1 VHAAAAE
8 AEAKV
13 ASLTA
18 ALSAAKDDMAALQET
33 VKLQAAELA
42 RHQARIFFCNSF
54 NLRIRGK
61 KIKGTGFW
69 KGACKVFIESCPA
82 RRSNLYYKEMLHPI
96 QTLLIR
102 P

>member
-1 VHAAAAE
+1 MHAAAAE

-42 RHQARIFFCNSF
+42 RHQARNFFCNSF
-54 NLRIRGK
+54 NLRIREK
-61 KIKGTGFW
+61 KIGCRVLERGLQSIYRVLP
-69 KGACKVFIESCPA
+69 CK
-82 RRSNLYYKEMLHPI
+82 R
-96 QTLLIR
+96 Q
-102 P
+102 

>member
-1 VHAAAAE
+1 MHAAAAE

-42 RHQARIFFCNSF
+42 RHQARIFFGNNF
-54 NLRIRGK
+54 NLRIREK
-61 KIKGTGFW
+61 KIRVQGSGKG
-69 KGACKVFIESCPA
+69 PA
-82 RRSNLYYKEMLHPI
+82 KYL
-96 QTLLIR
+96 
-102 P
+102 